1 MKSIKWWFPI
11 LIVIM
16 GIILWRVYIDM
27 PKTSTAQ
34 LPLQNTPQITLEQ
47 LSQQQTQLLNRVDQL
62 QTQVHQVSQ
71 VLTLPEIY
79 YYLNIANVHLTLLND
94 VKTSLNIMRFVQ
106 TRLKNANAPAA
117 LQEALT
123 ADLSDL
129 ELIAQPQ
136 YAYVNQKITEIQNQ
150 VNTLPL
156 RPRQNIMPTETATT
170 QTGWRLILH
179 NTWGELKSLI
189 RIQPRNASIDYVL
202 FDETI
207 LRETVRVELQ
217 RASIASVLG
226 QTDLYQSSLLQAG
239 IALEQFFDQDSA
251 DVQQAR
257 ATLDNLRQLDIVPR
271 IPKADRAL
279 VWLQTQ
285 EQQGNLQ

>member
-285 EQQGNLQ
+285 EQQGNQQ

>member
-1 MKSIKWWFPI
+1 
-11 LIVIM
+11 M

-285 EQQGNLQ
+285 EQQGNQQ